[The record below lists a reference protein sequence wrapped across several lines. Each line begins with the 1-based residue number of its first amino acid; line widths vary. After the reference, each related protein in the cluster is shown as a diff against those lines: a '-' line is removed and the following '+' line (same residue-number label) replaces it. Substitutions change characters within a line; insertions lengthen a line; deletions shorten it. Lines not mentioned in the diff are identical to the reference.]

1 MIFTQPLSFIREF
14 VEELDRGIRQCA
26 PNRKLSIAQR
36 YWLSFCLMGI
46 LLSNQV
52 CWAAFARVGLGGYS
66 QAALSWMFRHSKLLW
81 PLLLHVSI
89 LLILNKYNITE
100 GELVGD
106 DSDRQRAKVTKR
118 IFATS
123 KIFDK
128 KTGGWFHGQTVVLL
142 FLVTAKVSLPVGFRF
157 YQPDPAVA
165 AWKKTDDA
173 LKQQGVK
180 KAARPPK
187 PESNPA
193 YPSKL
198 DLLLA
203 LLREFRADH
212 PDFSVKAILAD
223 ALYGSAAWMN
233 QAVALFP
240 KTQVISQLKQTQNVR
255 FRQREMTVVQY
266 FATHPGVAM
275 TLRLRGGQTVPIIL
289 GSARLYVSAHQQKRF
304 VVALKYAG
312 EEDYR
317 YLVASELSWRAVDI
331 ASAHTLRWLI
341 EVFFED
347 WKLYEGWGQ
356 LAPQWDEEGSS
367 RGLTLSLLLDHALLL
382 HPQQRARIENH
393 LPACTVGSLQQ
404 QSRMDALIDVMRGIV
419 DAEDP
424 HQRLEE
430 LLAVAKRLFPLRDSA
445 KHMNGRDLGRL
456 EPTPSL
462 KYRAAACMA

>member
-14 VEELDRGIRQCA
+14 VEELDRGIRECA
-26 PNRKLSIAQR
+26 PNRKLSTVQR

-52 CWAAFARVGLGGYS
+52 CWVAFERVGLGGYQ

-118 IFATS
+118 IFATH

-142 FLVTAKVSLPVGFRF
+142 FLVTPKVSLPVGFRF

-180 KAARPPK
+180 PSERPPK
-187 PESNPA
+187 PEPKAA

-203 LLREFRADH
+203 LLREFQGYH
-212 PDFSVKAILAD
+212 PDFQVKAILAD

-233 QAVALFP
+233 QAARLFP
-240 KTQVISQLKQTQNVR
+240 QTQVISQLKQTQKVR
-255 FRQREMTVVQY
+255 FRQREMTVAQY
-266 FATHPGVAM
+266 FATHPGVEM
-275 TLRLRGGQTVPIIL
+275 TLRLRGGPAVTVML
-289 GSARLYVSAHQQKRF
+289 GGARLYVSAHRQKRW
-304 VVALKYAG
+304 VVALKYPG

-317 YLVASELSWRAVDI
+317 YLVASEMSWRAADV
-331 ASAHTLRWLI
+331 ASAYTLRWLV

-356 LAPQWDEEGSS
+356 SAPQWDEEGSS

-404 QSRMDALIDVMRGIV
+404 HSRMDALIEAIRGIV

-424 HQRLEE
+424 HQQLDEII
-430 LLAVAKRLFPLRDSA
+430 AVAKRLFPLRDSA

-462 KYRAAACMA
+462 KYRAAACRA

>member
-1 MIFTQPLSFIREF
+1 MIFTQPLSFITEF
-14 VEELDRGIRQCA
+14 VEELDQGIRKWA
-26 PNRKLSIAQR
+26 PNRKLSTIQR

-52 CWAAFARVGLGGYS
+52 CWAAFERVGLGGYS

-81 PLLLHVSI
+81 PLLLNVSI
-89 LLILNKYNITE
+89 LLILNKYNIKE

-106 DSDRQRAKVTKR
+106 DSDRQRAKITKR
-118 IFATS
+118 IFAAS

-128 KTGGWFHGQTVVLL
+128 KTGGWFNGQTVVLL
-142 FLVTAKVSLPVGFRF
+142 FLVTGKVSLPVGFRF
-157 YQPDPAVA
+157 YQPDPAVTV
-165 AWKKTDDA
+165 WKKTDDA
-173 LKQQGVK
+173 LKRQGVK
-180 KAARPPK
+180 KSERPPK
-187 PESNPA
+187 PEPNPA

-203 LLREFRADH
+203 LLREFQGDH
-212 PDFSVKAILAD
+212 PDFQVKAILAD

-233 QAVALFP
+233 QAVRLFP
-240 KTQVISQLKQTQNVR
+240 TTQVISPLKQTQNVR
-255 FRQREMTVVQY
+255 FRQREMTVAQY
-266 FATHPGVAM
+266 FATHPGVTV
-275 TLRLRGGQTVPIIL
+275 TLRLRGGQTVPVIL

-304 VVALKYAG
+304 VVALKYPG

-317 YLVASELSWRAVDI
+317 YLVASEMSGRAVDI
-331 ASAHTLRWLI
+331 ASAYTLRWLV
-341 EVFFED
+341 EVFIED
-347 WKLYEGWGQ
+347 WKLHEGWGQ
-356 LAPQWDEEGSS
+356 LAPQWDAEGSS
-367 RGLTLSLLLDHALLL
+367 RGLTLSLLVDHALLL

-404 QSRMDALIDVMRGIV
+404 HARIEALIAVIRGIV

-424 HQRLEE
+424 HQQLDQIIT
-430 LLAVAKRLFPLRDSA
+430 VAKRLFPLRDSA

-462 KYRAAACMA
+462 KYRAAACMT

>member
-26 PNRKLSIAQR
+26 PNRKLSTVQR

-118 IFATS
+118 IFATH

-128 KTGGWFHGQTVVLL
+128 KTGGWFHGQTVVVL
-142 FLVTAKVSLPVGFRF
+142 FLVTPKVSLPVGFRF

-180 KAARPPK
+180 KSERPPK
-187 PESNPA
+187 PEPKAA

-255 FRQREMTVVQY
+255 FRQRAMTVAQY

-275 TLRLRGGQTVPIIL
+275 TLRIRGGQTVPIIL

-404 QSRMDALIDVMRGIV
+404 HSRMDALIEVIRGIV

-424 HQRLEE
+424 HQQLDEIITI
-430 LLAVAKRLFPLRDSA
+430 AKRLFPLRDSA

>member
-1 MIFTQPLSFIREF
+1 MIFTQPLSFISEF
-14 VEELDRGIRQCA
+14 VEELDRGIRQWA

-81 PLLLHVSI
+81 PLLLHISI

-157 YQPDPAVA
+157 YQPDPAMA

-180 KAARPPK
+180 KSARPPK
-187 PESNPA
+187 PEPKAA

-203 LLREFRADH
+203 LLREFQGYH

-233 QAVALFP
+233 RAARLFP
-240 KTQVISQLKQTQNVR
+240 QTQVISQLKKTQKVR
-255 FRQREMTVVQY
+255 FRQREMTVAQY
-266 FATHPGVAM
+266 FATYPGVAHD
-275 TLRLRGGQTVPIIL
+275 LAHPGRSSRPRHPRQCPIV
-289 GSARLYVSAHQQKRF
+289 RQR
-304 VVALKYAG
+304 
-312 EEDYR
+312 
-317 YLVASELSWRAVDI
+317 
-331 ASAHTLRWLI
+331 ASAKAVGRGP
-341 EVFFED
+341 EVS
-347 WKLYEGWGQ
+347 G
-356 LAPQWDEEGSS
+356 
-367 RGLTLSLLLDHALLL
+367 
-382 HPQQRARIENH
+382 
-393 LPACTVGSLQQ
+393 
-404 QSRMDALIDVMRGIV
+404 
-419 DAEDP
+419 
-424 HQRLEE
+424 
-430 LLAVAKRLFPLRDSA
+430 
-445 KHMNGRDLGRL
+445 
-456 EPTPSL
+456 
-462 KYRAAACMA
+462 

>member
-14 VEELDRGIRQCA
+14 VEELDRGIRECA
-26 PNRKLSIAQR
+26 PNRKLSTVQR
-36 YWLSFCLMGI
+36 YGLSFCLMGI

-52 CWAAFARVGLGGYS
+52 CWAAFERVGLGGYQ

-173 LKQQGVK
+173 LKQRGVK
-180 KAARPPK
+180 PSARPPK
-187 PESNPA
+187 PEPKAA

-203 LLREFRADH
+203 LLGEFRAYH

-223 ALYGSAAWMN
+223 ARYGSAAWMN
-233 QAVALFP
+233 QAARLFP
-240 KTQVISQLKQTQNVR
+240 QTQVISQLKQTQKVR
-255 FRQREMTVVQY
+255 FRQREMTVAQY

-275 TLRLRGGQTVPIIL
+275 TLRIRGGQTVPVIL
-289 GSARLYVSAHQQKRF
+289 GSARLYVSAHRQKRF
-304 VVALKYAG
+304 VVALKYPG

-317 YLVASELSWRAVDI
+317 YLVASEMSWRAGDI
-331 ASAHTLRWLI
+331 ASAYTLRWLV

-347 WKLYEGWGQ
+347 WKLSEGWGQ

-462 KYRAAACMA
+462 KYRAAACRA

>member
-1 MIFTQPLSFIREF
+1 MIFTQPLSFISEF
-14 VEELDRGIRQCA
+14 VEELDRGIRQGA
-26 PNRKLSIAQR
+26 PNRKLSTVQR

-81 PLLLHVSI
+81 PLLLNVSI

-142 FLVTAKVSLPVGFRF
+142 FLVTPKVSLPVGFRF
-157 YQPDPAVA
+157 YQPDPAVT
-165 AWKKTDDA
+165 AWKKTDAA

-180 KAARPPK
+180 KSERPPK
-187 PESNPA
+187 PEPKAA

-203 LLREFRADH
+203 LLGEFRAYH
-212 PDFSVKAILAD
+212 PDFSVKAMLAD

-233 QAVALFP
+233 QAVRLFP

-255 FRQREMTVVQY
+255 LRQREMTVAQY

-275 TLRLRGGQTVPIIL
+275 TLRLRGGQTVPVIL
-289 GSARLYVSAHQQKRF
+289 GSARLYVSAHQQKRL

-331 ASAHTLRWLI
+331 ASAYTLRWLV

-347 WKLYEGWGQ
+347 WKLHEGWGQ

-382 HPQQRARIENH
+382 HPQPRARIENH

-404 QSRMDALIDVMRGIV
+404 QSRMDALIDVMRGII

-462 KYRAAACMA
+462 KYRAAACRA

>member
-1 MIFTQPLSFIREF
+1 MIFTQPLSFISEF
-14 VEELDRGIRQCA
+14 VDELDRGIRQGA
-26 PNRKLSIAQR
+26 PNRKLSTVQR

-81 PLLLHVSI
+81 PLLLNVSI

-100 GELVGD
+100 GELVGH

-142 FLVTAKVSLPVGFRF
+142 FLVTPKVSLPVGFRF
-157 YQPDPAVA
+157 YQPDPAVT
-165 AWKKTDDA
+165 AWKKTDAA
-173 LKQQGVK
+173 LKQHGVK
-180 KAARPPK
+180 KSERPPK
-187 PESNPA
+187 PEPKAA

-203 LLREFRADH
+203 LLGEFRADH
-212 PDFSVKAILAD
+212 PDFSVKAMLAD

-233 QAVALFP
+233 QAVRLFP
-240 KTQVISQLKQTQNVR
+240 KRQVISQLKQTQNVR
-255 FRQREMTVVQY
+255 LRQREMTVAQY

-275 TLRLRGGQTVPIIL
+275 TLRLRGGQTVPVIL

-331 ASAHTLRWLI
+331 ASAYTLRWLV

-347 WKLYEGWGQ
+347 WKLHEGWGQ

-404 QSRMDALIDVMRGIV
+404 QSRMDALIDVMRGII

-445 KHMNGRDLGRL
+445 QHMNGRDLGRL

-462 KYRAAACMA
+462 KYRAAACRA

>member
-1 MIFTQPLSFIREF
+1 
-14 VEELDRGIRQCA
+14 V
-26 PNRKLSIAQR
+26 
-36 YWLSFCLMGI
+36 
-46 LLSNQV
+46 
-52 CWAAFARVGLGGYS
+52 
-66 QAALSWMFRHSKLLW
+66 
-81 PLLLHVSI
+81 LLL
-89 LLILNKYNITE
+89 
-100 GELVGD
+100 
-106 DSDRQRAKVTKR
+106 
-118 IFATS
+118 
-123 KIFDK
+123 
-128 KTGGWFHGQTVVLL
+128 
-142 FLVTAKVSLPVGFRF
+142 LVTAKVSLPVGFRF

-180 KAARPPK
+180 KAVRPAK
-187 PESNPA
+187 PEPKAA

-203 LLREFRADH
+203 LLYEFRAYH

-233 QAVALFP
+233 QAARLFP
-240 KTQVISQLKQTQNVR
+240 KTQVISQLKKTQKVR
-255 FRQREMTVVQY
+255 FRQREMTIAQY

-275 TLRLRGGQTVPIIL
+275 TLRIRGGQTVPVIL
-289 GSARLYVSAHQQKRF
+289 GSARLSVSAHQQKRF
-304 VVALKYAG
+304 VVALKYPG

-317 YLVASELSWRAVDI
+317 YLVATEMSWRAVDI
-331 ASAHTLRWLI
+331 ASAYTLRWLV

-347 WKLYEGWGQ
+347 WKLSEGWGQ
-356 LAPQWDEEGSS
+356 LAPQGDEEGSS

-382 HPQQRARIENH
+382 HPQQRVRIENH

-404 QSRMDALIDVMRGIV
+404 QSRMDALIDVIRGIV
-419 DAEDP
+419 DAADP
-424 HQRLEE
+424 HQPLDEIIT
-430 LLAVAKRLFPLRDSA
+430 VAKRLFPLRDSA